1 VIAIESASVDSFKA
15 LSGIPDLQ
23 KAFPLMSHPRFC
35 RSITGVIKVVEDSQ
49 EKGLIVHL
57 RPFGEFRAFGARET
71 MLIVYP
77 EFQRQGV
84 GRAMISLLKEDQHQ
98 RFFVSAAAN
107 FVSTA
112 FFRSQPGLIL
122 AHENLRYRIYKLVAS
137 STSAKTVTLFL
148 KKPFLL
154 RS

>member
-1 VIAIESASVDSFKA
+1 MIAIESASVDSFKA

-35 RSITGVIKVVEDSQ
+35 RSITGVSKVVEDSQ
-49 EKGLIVHL
+49 EKGLIVDL

-77 EFQRQGV
+77 QFQRQGI

-98 RFFVSAAAN
+98 GFFVSAAAN
-107 FVSTA
+107 FGSKA
-112 FFRSQPGLIL
+112 FFYSQPGLIL
-122 AHENLRYRIYKLVAS
+122 AHENLRYRVYKLAVS
-137 STSAKTVTLFL
+137 STSVKTVPLFL
-148 KKPFLL
+148 KKPFLP